1 MMQSSAR
8 REDREDAPFSRAE
21 IESLSRGRGESE
33 ALLKHRL
40 DHLYRIGET
49 PFLDNRYTR
58 LALDWRSLP
67 VHAPLLVP
75 AEASPEGTFPV
86 GADFTG
92 PCTQPLSHFAEQHF
106 DVFEKT
112 LRSCGSWDAL
122 VFAAWREGVAL
133 RWKDGEAPGDI
144 PYLRFANAGGMALAP
159 VCLDVGERAEASAFL
174 EWDGSGERSMHV
186 SALSGRVRQGGSLKL
201 FLFHRGEDTYHRL
214 SINLELERDASVELY
229 AAWMGGR
236 WRMVRQDMNML
247 EPGASWKE
255 THLILGSGKEHF
267 DLDTQVRHLS
277 PQTYSDVQ
285 AKAVLN
291 DKARAVITGNVI
303 MEKGAR
309 QGTADLQTHVLMLS
323 PKSRADTVPGLE
335 ILAPDVKAAH
345 AASVSQVDEEQLL
358 YLESRGLS
366 PDEARHILVKGFLA
380 SLFDRAPFSFMDDM
394 LEPVIEER
402 V

>member
-1 MMQSSAR
+1 M
-8 REDREDAPFSRAE
+8 D
-21 IESLSRGRGESE
+21 
-33 ALLKHRL
+33 
-40 DHLYRIGET
+40 
-49 PFLDNRYTR
+49 
-58 LALDWRSLP
+58 
-67 VHAPLLVP
+67 
-75 AEASPEGTFPV
+75 
-86 GADFTG
+86 
-92 PCTQPLSHFAEQHF
+92 
-106 DVFEKT
+106 
-112 LRSCGSWDAL
+112 
-122 VFAAWREGVAL
+122 
-133 RWKDGEAPGDI
+133 
-144 PYLRFANAGGMALAP
+144 
-159 VCLDVGERAEASAFL
+159 
-174 EWDGSGERSMHV
+174 
-186 SALSGRVRQGGSLKL
+186 
-201 FLFHRGEDTYHRL
+201 
-214 SINLELERDASVELY
+214 ELN
-229 AAWMGGR
+229 AAWMG
-236 WRMVRQDMNML
+236 WRLRIVRQDMNML